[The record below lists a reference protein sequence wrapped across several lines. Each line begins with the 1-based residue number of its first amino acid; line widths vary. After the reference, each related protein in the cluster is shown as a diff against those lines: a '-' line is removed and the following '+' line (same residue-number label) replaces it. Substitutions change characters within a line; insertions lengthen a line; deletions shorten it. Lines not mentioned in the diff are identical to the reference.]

1 MMKKVEKT
9 LDISF
14 PSSMIDGEE
23 LQLDIWCFFHLVE
36 ALRLEREKK
45 IS

>member
-23 LQLDIWCFFHLVE
+23 LRSYNLIFGVISPCYG
-36 ALRLEREKK
+36 LET
-45 IS
+45 